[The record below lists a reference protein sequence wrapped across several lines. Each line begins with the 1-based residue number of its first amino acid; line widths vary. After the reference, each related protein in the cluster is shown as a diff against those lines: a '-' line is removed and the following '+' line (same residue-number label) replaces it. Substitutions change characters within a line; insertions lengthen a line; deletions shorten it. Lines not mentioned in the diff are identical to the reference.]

1 MPTIEIRK
9 VNLDKSSNNDTNGIS
24 YYMNSCI
31 ELESKNKELEACI
44 DSLRIVED
52 DNNDLIHDLMMKIQ
66 YLEGK
71 LAGYQECLRRES

>member
-9 VNLDKSSNNDTNGIS
+9 VNLDSNSKNDTNGVS
-24 YYMNSCI
+24 YYMNKCV
-31 ELESKNKELEACI
+31 ELEAENKKLEACV

-52 DNNDLIHDLMMKIQ
+52 ENNDLIHDLMMKIQ